1 MNSLVRYRAGRED
14 FGGDVR
20 VRGDLIFVDLKDVND
35 NVILSNDGEG
45 NIDELG
51 KVNAKIPTG
60 DASFDWT
67 FGPRDLVSTSINGV
81 NVWDFEDLFNWAVTD
96 TAAALD
102 CWLHTA
108 IPQFF
113 LSGNFLLESV
123 TLTINS
129 NNNDAWITSVQL
141 ASATEYQTNL
151 TQIYLDT
158 STDLGYNSTGDE
170 KHEYVINHTFQ
181 KNTKYRLRISAGVNA
196 GWIRLFTIRIKGR
209 IV

>member
-1 MNSLVRYRAGRED
+1 MGSGVKDHRKGVIVAGE
-14 FGGDVR
+14 
-20 VRGDLIFVDLKDVND
+20 IWTNEIKDANG
-35 NVILSNDGEG
+35 NIILSSDGEG
-45 NIDELG
+45 NIDG
-51 KVNAKIPTG
+51 IAKVNTKIPTG

-67 FGPRDLVSTSINGV
+67 FGPRDLVSTSIDGV
-81 NVWDFEDLFNWAVTD
+81 NVWSFEDLFNYARAT

-108 IPQFF
+108 IPQFLF
-113 LSGNFLLESV
+113 GGNFHLESV

-129 NNNDAWITSVQL
+129 NNNDAWIAIVHF

-151 TQIYLDT
+151 TEIFNDI

-170 KHEYVINHTFQ
+170 KHEYVINHTLE
-181 KNTKYRLRISAGVNA
+181 KNKKYRLRIMSGVNA
-196 GWIRLFTIRIKGR
+196 GEIKLFNIRIKGR